1 MNASASAVRRIWR
14 TVAVAG
20 LAFGARNA
28 RAQISVSGP
37 PAAMKVTA
45 AVAGS
50 APTAVSN
57 TLTSYS
63 LGSNPPSGHYAIT
76 AHLNSPM
83 PAGVTLKITL
93 ATNAAR
99 GTSSGAVTLSTVAQN
114 VVTSISRR
122 MSGQSIT
129 YNLSAT
135 AAAGVVPLQTRIVTL
150 TQINTP

>member
-20 LAFGARNA
+20 LAFGARDA
-28 RAQISVSGP
+28 RAQISVSGNP
-37 PAAMKVTA
+37 TAMKVTA

-57 TLTSYS
+57 ALTTYS
-63 LGSNPPSGHYAIT
+63 LSTNPVRHFTVT
-76 AHLNSPM
+76 ASINSPM
-83 PAGVTLKITL
+83 PAGVTLNITL
-93 ATNAAR
+93 AASN
-99 GTSSGAVTLSTVAQN
+99 GVSVGAVTLSTVAQN
-114 VVTSISRR
+114 VVTGVSKR
-122 MSGQSIT
+122 MFGQVIT
-129 YNLSAT
+129 YTLSAT

>member
-1 MNASASAVRRIWR
+1 MTASATAVRRFWR

-20 LAFGARNA
+20 LAIGAREA
-28 RAQISVSGP
+28 RAQISVSGS

-57 TLTSYS
+57 ASTTYS
-63 LGSNPPSGHYAIT
+63 LASNPAGHFTIT
-76 AHLNSPM
+76 ASINSPM

-93 ATNAAR
+93 AASR
-99 GTSSGAVTLSTVAQN
+99 GSSAGAVTLSTVAQN
-114 VVTSISRR
+114 VVTGITLK
-122 MSGQSIT
+122 MSGQVIT

-150 TQINTP
+150 TQVNTP

>member
-20 LAFGARNA
+20 LAFGARDA
-28 RAQISVSGP
+28 QAQISVSGP
-37 PAAMKVTA
+37 PAAMKVTM

-57 TLTSYS
+57 ALTTYS
-63 LGSNPPSGHYAIT
+63 LSSNPAGHFTVT
-76 AHLNSPM
+76 ARINSSM

-93 ATNAAR
+93 AASR
-99 GTSSGAVTLSTVAQN
+99 GTSAGAVTLSTVAQN
-114 VVTSISRR
+114 VVTGVTAR
-122 MSGQSIT
+122 MFGQVIT
-129 YNLSAT
+129 YTLSAT

>member
-20 LAFGARNA
+20 LAFGARDA
-28 RAQISVSGP
+28 RAQISVSGS
-37 PAAMKVTA
+37 PAAMKVTV

-57 TLTSYS
+57 ALTTYS
-63 LGSNPPSGHYAIT
+63 LASNPPSGHYAVT
-76 AHLNSPM
+76 ASINSPM
-83 PAGVTLKITL
+83 PAGVTLTIKL
-93 ATNAAR
+93 AASR
-99 GTSSGAVTLSTVAQN
+99 GTSAGVVTLSTVAQN
-114 VVTSISRR
+114 VVTGVTQR
-122 MSGQSIT
+122 MFGQVIT

-150 TQINTP
+150 TQVNTP

>member
-20 LAFGARNA
+20 LAFGARDA
-28 RAQISVSGP
+28 RAQITVNGSP
-37 PAAMKVTA
+37 TAMKVTA

-57 TLTSYS
+57 ALTTYS
-63 LGSNPPSGHYAIT
+63 LSSNPARHFAVT
-76 AHLNSPM
+76 ASINSSM
-83 PAGVTLKITL
+83 PAGVTLTITL
-93 ATNAAR
+93 AASR
-99 GTSSGAVTLSTVAQN
+99 GVSAGAVTLSTVAQN
-114 VVTSISRR
+114 VVTGVTAR
-122 MSGQSIT
+122 MFGQVIT
-129 YNLSAT
+129 YTLSAT